1 MNSSTPSIVYVR
13 RGKTTSN
20 IVRNCD
26 TVRAGAFFPQAQLQ
40 VPQKKMRQHTDEY
53 MVMPA
58 RIFPHF
64 VVVHPEFRFAL
75 FKTLFNRPPQTTE
88 PDKGPQGRTRWRIAD
103 IVTQV
108 ASIG

>member
-1 MNSSTPSIVYVR
+1 IEYLSLAPHPSSWRRTRCARYAWWLRCCTHAMNSSTPSIVYVR

-75 FKTLFNRPPQTTE
+75 F
-88 PDKGPQGRTRWRIAD
+88 
-103 IVTQV
+103 
-108 ASIG
+108 